1 MHPVLR
7 GPTALLL
14 TAIFSITSLTT
25 GCKSS
30 QEKSQSGSPVAQ
42 QNEQA
47 QTQAAPLSLDDLVAP
62 IALYPDQLLAQV
74 LTASTTP
81 QEVLDGGNWII
92 QNQNLKGD
100 ALTSAAKTAGF
111 GPSMQYLMN
120 FPQVVDNMCQEMD
133 WTTQL
138 GQAFQS
144 DQKGVMEAVQR
155 KRGQAQQAGN
165 LVSSPQMTVATK
177 TDNGQQYLE
186 IAPADPKVVYVPQY
200 NPVTIYNTQA
210 APAPAQTT
218 TVVTQTSGVTTG
230 TAVGIGLLSFG
241 VGMAIGAAISNNN
254 RYYPYPAW
262 GYGGVYYGGRPYYPP
277 PYRPVYP
284 GYHPAYGYRP
294 PPNYHWTQVN
304 NNVNIN
310 VNNNYYN
317 KFNNQNRPSTL
328 PANNRPMGNP
338 STLPANNRPVGNPN
352 VNPNNRPGQGNNAY
366 QGARPAT
373 ANQKPGSAMA
383 NAIPSNQQLGNQ
395 GKLGNQKPGGSTPNA
410 VPSNQQPGNRANQ
423 PANMNR
429 PNTSHGA
436 AAGNRTANAGAAN
449 MANTRPSQGN
459 AGSTNRGGT
468 SPTNQPM
475 NRGGDRGYANANASR
490 PSTGNASAPTS
501 RPSPSPPTQNRSGG
515 GAAAFGGGSA
525 KADRSASSRGQ
536 SSMGAKGAPTGG
548 GRKTR

>member
-14 TAIFSITSLTT
+14 TAIFSVTSLTT

-30 QEKSQSGSPVAQ
+30 QDANQTPSPAAPP
-42 QNEQA
+42 NEQA
-47 QTQAAPLSLDDLVAP
+47 QPQSASLSLDDLVAP

-74 LTASTTP
+74 LTASTSP

-177 TDNGQQYLE
+177 TDNGQQYVE

-218 TVVTQTSGVTTG
+218 TVVTQTSGVSTG

-254 RYYPYPAW
+254 NYYPYPAW
-262 GYGGVYYGGRPYYPP
+262 GYHGVYYGGRPYYPP

-284 GYHPAYGYRP
+284 GYHPANGYRP
-294 PPNYHWTQVN
+294 PPNYHWSQVN
-304 NNVNIN
+304 NNVNIKVN
-310 VNNNYYN
+310 NNNYYN

-328 PANNRPMGNP
+328 PANNRPMGTP
-338 STLPANNRPVGNPN
+338 STMPATNRS
-352 VNPNNRPGQGNNAY
+352 GQGANTY
-366 QGARPAT
+366 QGARPT
-373 ANQKPGSAMA
+373 TGSQKPGSSMA
-383 NAIPSNQQLGNQ
+383 NAIPSNQQLGNRSNPS
-395 GKLGNQKPGGSTPNA
+395 NQMRGGSTPNA
-410 VPSNQQPGNRANQ
+410 VPRNQQVGTPGNQAG
-423 PANMNR
+423 NMNR
-429 PNTSHGA
+429 PNAGNSPT
-436 AAGNRTANAGAAN
+436 AGNRAGNAGAGN
-449 MANTRPSQGN
+449 MANTRPSPAN
-459 AGSTNRGGT
+459 AGSMNRGGA
-468 SPTNQPM
+468 SPTPQPA
-475 NRGGDRGYANANASR
+475 NRGGDRGYGNTARPATGTANA
-490 PSTGNASAPTS
+490 PAPRS
-501 RPSPSPPTQNRSGG
+501 SPSPQTQNRGSGG
-515 GAAAFGGGSA
+515 GAFSGNSA
-525 KADRSASSRGQ
+525 KTERADSSRGRA
-536 SSMGAKGAPTGG
+536 SAGAPAKTAPNGG

>member
-1 MHPVLR
+1 V
-7 GPTALLL
+7 
-14 TAIFSITSLTT
+14 TSLTT

-30 QEKSQSGSPVAQ
+30 QDANQVPSQVAPQSG
-42 QNEQA
+42 QA
-47 QTQAAPLSLDDLVAP
+47 QPQAASLSLDDLVAP

-74 LTASTTP
+74 LTASITP

-100 ALTSAAKTAGF
+100 ALINAAKTAGF

-120 FPQVVDNMCQEMD
+120 FPQVVDNMCQEME

-155 KRGQAQQAGN
+155 KRSQAQQAGN

-177 TDNGQQYLE
+177 TDNGQRYVE
-186 IAPADPKVVYVPQY
+186 ITPADPKVVYVPQY

-210 APAPAQTT
+210 APAPAPATT
-218 TVVTQTSGVTTG
+218 TVVTQSSGVSTG

-241 VGMAIGAAISNNN
+241 VGMAIGAAINNNN

-284 GYHPAYGYRP
+284 PGHYPAYGYHP

-317 KFNNQNRPSTL
+317 KFNNQNYPSQL
-328 PANNRPMGNP
+328 PANNRPPGNP
-338 STLPANNRPVGNPN
+338 SQL
-352 VNPNNRPGQGNNAY
+352 PNNRPGQASSTY

-373 ANQKPGSAMA
+373 GNQKPGSSMA
-383 NAIPSNQQLGNQ
+383 NAIPSNQQFGNQ
-395 GKLGNQKPGGSTPNA
+395 GNQKLGGSTANA
-410 VPSNQQPGNRANQ
+410 APRNQQVGTPRNQ
-423 PANMNR
+423 PGNMNR
-429 PNTSHGA
+429 PNAGTGA
-436 AAGNRTANAGAAN
+436 SAGNRAGNAGAGN
-449 MANTRPSQGN
+449 MANTRPNQGN
-459 AGSTNRGGT
+459 AGSMNRGGA
-468 SPTNQPM
+468 SPTTQPA
-475 NRGGDRGYANANASR
+475 NRGGDRGYANASR
-490 PSTGNASAPTS
+490 PSTGTGSAPAG
-501 RPSPSPPTQNRSGG
+501 RPSASPQTPNRSSGG
-515 GAAAFGGGSA
+515 AFGGGSA
-525 KADRSASSRGQ
+525 KAERADSSRGRA
-536 SSMGAKGAPTGG
+536 SMGASVTPTPKGGA
-548 GRKTR
+548 RKTR